1 MKAKN
6 VVNRCFN
13 KVPSEKTREEENEK
27 KVKEFLLAKAERK
40 RANQAISDLLKL
52 SGGSLIK
59 ILPAIQRRYPKYV
72 LAVLVERIEKNQ
84 WDKLTV
90 EDQICVLRVKESLK
104 KEGNA

>member
-6 VVNRCFN
+6 GINRCFN
-13 KVPSEKTREEENEK
+13 RIPPETTREEKNEK

-59 ILPAIQRRYPKYV
+59 ILPAVQRRYPKYV

-84 WDKLTV
+84 WDKLTA
-90 EDQICVLRVKESLK
+90 EDQICVLRIKKSLK
-104 KEGNA
+104 EEGNA